1 MKPEGEREYFF
12 DKPRNVKRVLRTF
25 YGICAF
31 LFVLD
36 FVIHRHVIHPW
47 EDLLGFYA
55 LFGFIACVAL
65 VLGAKEMRK
74 VLMRREDYYDE

>member
-12 DKPRNVKRVLRTF
+12 DKAQNVTRVLRIF
-25 YGICAF
+25 YAICAV

-36 FVIHRHVIHPW
+36 FAIHRHVIHPW
-47 EDLLGFYA
+47 ESLLGFYA
-55 LFGFIACVAL
+55 FFGFIACVTL
-65 VLGAKEMRK
+65 VLIAKEMRK